1 MVGCQLVVSRRDQM
15 VFSVDTWLLSV
26 NANGDLPL
34 ANGRAS
40 RRHATDVICQGQQC
54 STDMFAS
61 VLG

>member
-34 ANGRAS
+34 ANERAS
-40 RRHATDVICQGQQC
+40 RRHATDVICQGQQY

>member
-1 MVGCQLVVSRRDQM
+1 M
-15 VFSVDTWLLSV
+15 VFNVDTWLLSV

-40 RRHATDVICQGQQC
+40 RRHATDVICLGQQY
-54 STDMFAS
+54 STDMFIS